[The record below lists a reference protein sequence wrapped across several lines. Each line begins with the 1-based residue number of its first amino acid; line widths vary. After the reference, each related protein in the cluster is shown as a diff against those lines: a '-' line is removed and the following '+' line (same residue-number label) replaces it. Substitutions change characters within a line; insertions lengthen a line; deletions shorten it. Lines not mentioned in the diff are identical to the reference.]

1 MKNSNYHTPV
11 LLKEAVSALKIKKGE
26 KYIDATLGGGGHSE
40 EILKLGGIVLGIDKD
55 IDAINESKS
64 RLKGGKITLVNK
76 DFRDID
82 KIAQENDFYNSM
94 GILVDSGT
102 SVHQLKNKA
111 RGFSFLGHD
120 LIDMRMDTKQKISA
134 KDIINNYSKN
144 ELEEIFMKYGEEGE
158 ARHIAEQIVSRRKSK
173 PILYTD
179 ELAEIILNAQKNR
192 RKDIHPA
199 TKVFQALRIAVN
211 DELSALREVLDK
223 GIKVLDAGGRIAV
236 ISFHSLEDRIVKQ
249 KFRELENKKLGKLI
263 TKKAIVASLEELD
276 ANRKARSAKLR
287 VFEKI

>member
-11 LLKEAVSALKIKKGE
+11 LLKEAISALKIKKGE

-55 IDAINESKS
+55 IDAINESKK
-64 RLKGGKITLVNK
+64 RLKGAKITLVNK

-94 GILVDSGT
+94 GILVDLGT

-158 ARHIAEQIVSRRKSK
+158 ARNIAEQIVSRRKSK

-179 ELAEIILNAQKNR
+179 ELAEIVVNAQRNR
-192 RKDIHPA
+192 RKDVHPA

-249 KFRELENKKLGKLI
+249 KFKELENKKLGKLI
-263 TKKAIVASLEELD
+263 TKKALVASLEELD